1 MAARGYGREH
11 QRLRKKVAQAVAL
24 GAATCARCGGAILPT
39 DPWDLDHTDDRSAYL
54 GPSHASCNRGKR
66 PAGQRPARTSR
77 RW

>member
-1 MAARGYGREH
+1 MAPNDYDRGH
-11 QRLRKKVAQAVAL
+11 FRLRRKLAPVVAM

-39 DPWDLDHTDDRSAYL
+39 DEWDLDHTDDRSGYL

-77 RW
+77 DW